1 MQVRNKQRKTKTV
14 LNRWNRKKYMV
25 VEIKANTVRLK
36 REDGSVFTIT
46 KSEFNFS
53 YFIKK

>member
-1 MQVRNKQRKTKTV
+1 MQVRNKQNSKYYTV
-14 LNRWNRKKYMV
+14 I
-25 VEIKANTVRLK
+25 ETVNNNVTLK

-53 YFIKK
+53 YFIKKQLTY